1 MKVGKLKKDN
11 RFDTRNDKSL
21 GIQTYGEK
29 NDYPQQV
36 VEVVSASPT
45 GKPCVSVYSKFIA
58 GRGFVD
64 QSFYKMAVNG
74 KGQTNDYILDQ
85 ISRDFG
91 IFGGFALHL
100 NYNANFQ
107 VTEIQHLPF
116 ETVRFEKLDEE
127 GRFNRVALHPDWGRR
142 FTNLR
147 RWKKEDIDFIDLYD
161 PDPKVIIRQ
170 VEEAGGWAA
179 YKGQVYYFSN
189 EGEKVY
195 PLPVFDNVLTDM
207 NTQEGISNVSN
218 RNARN
223 NFLTAGML
231 VDYLNTDESQD
242 QETETEKSLLEYQ
255 DDMQAGNMIYT
266 QCKDPSEKPEFI
278 PFKGENYDK
287 TFDSTR
293 KAVREDIGAAFN
305 QPPILRAENV
315 GANFG
320 ADLMKN
326 AYKYY
331 NSVTEN
337 ERYAIERVF
346 EQIFKNW
353 YAPVNWDDEDG
364 IPNYSIDP
372 LSYDVRMT
380 LAERIG
386 EKGMD
391 YVMRIIDNERI
402 PQNRQRDMI
411 RRLYELSDE
420 EINDLI
426 PEAV

>member
-1 MKVGKLKKDN
+1 MRVGKLKKDN

-85 ISRDFG
+85 ISRDFS

-195 PLPVFDNVLTDM
+195 PLPIFDNVLTDM

-223 NFLTAGML
+223 NFFTAGML
-231 VDYLNTDESQD
+231 IDYSNTDESQD
-242 QETETEKSLLEYQ
+242 QENATEKSISEYQ
-255 DDMQAGNMIYT
+255 GDMEANNIAYL

-278 PFKGENYDK
+278 SFKGENYDK

-293 KAVREDIGAAFN
+293 KSVREDIGAAFN

-315 GANFG
+315 GSNFG
-320 ADLMKN
+320 ADLMTN

-337 ERYAIERVF
+337 ERLSIERVF